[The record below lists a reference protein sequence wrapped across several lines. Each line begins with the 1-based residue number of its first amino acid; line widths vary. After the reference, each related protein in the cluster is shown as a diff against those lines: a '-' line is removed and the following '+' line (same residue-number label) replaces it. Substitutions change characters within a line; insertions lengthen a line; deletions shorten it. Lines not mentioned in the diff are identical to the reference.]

1 MKTSVTSKCGHEPRR
16 FPKFDSLVKY
26 RKYDEEKATKKLLRL
41 LRQSASEYVG
51 TSDGLIVS
59 DV

>member
-1 MKTSVTSKCGHEPRR
+1 MQLFCFGRNFHL
-16 FPKFDSLVKY
+16 LVKY
-26 RKYDEEKATKKLLRL
+26 RTYDEEKATKKLLRP

>member
-1 MKTSVTSKCGHEPRR
+1 MRAFEFFFVKMQFFWGE
-16 FPKFDSLVKY
+16 KFDSLVKY
-26 RKYDEEKATKKLLRL
+26 RKYDEEKATKKLLRP

>member
-1 MKTSVTSKCGHEPRR
+1 MARILTIFRENAIFFGGN
-16 FPKFDSLVKY
+16 FDSLVKY
-26 RKYDEEKATKKLLRL
+26 RKYDEEKVTKKLLRP